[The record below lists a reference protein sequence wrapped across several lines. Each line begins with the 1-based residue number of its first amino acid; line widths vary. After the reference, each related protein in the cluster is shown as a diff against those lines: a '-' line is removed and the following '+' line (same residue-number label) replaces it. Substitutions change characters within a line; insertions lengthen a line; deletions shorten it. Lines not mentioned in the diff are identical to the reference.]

1 MKILAIETA
10 TAWQSV
16 AIVEDDRVLAI
27 REQEAGGAHGT
38 LLLPTIDSLL
48 AKSGLTLQSLNG
60 MACSIGP
67 GSFTGLRVGLST
79 CLGLRAAT
87 GMPLVLVP
95 TLEAMAWN
103 IEATSSL
110 AICPVLSSR
119 RGEVYW
125 AIFRRTPDGHLL
137 RVLSEQVGTPGQLA
151 SSLSE
156 ETIVFGGGWSAM
168 EQEIRAAVPG
178 SVSLSPASEQAARP
192 SAVQVACLGIARFQR
207 GDIAGD
213 VITPLYVQRAEAEV
227 QYEQSGG
234 LSPVVRRQKRVE
246 QKLTERLARG
256 RQRGIKRTR

>member
-16 AIVEDDRVLAI
+16 AIVEGDRVLAT
-27 REQEAGGAHGT
+27 RGQEAGGAHGT
-38 LLLPTIDSLL
+38 VLLPTIDSLL
-48 AKSGLTLQSLNG
+48 AQSGLKLQDLDG

-87 GMPLVLVP
+87 GLPIVLVP
-95 TLEAMAWN
+95 TLEAMAGN
-103 IEATSSL
+103 IEAPSPRV
-110 AICPVLSSR
+110 ICPVLPSR

-125 AIFRRTPDGHLL
+125 AIFRRMPEGCLT

-151 SSLSE
+151 SSLTE
-156 ETIVFGGGWSAM
+156 ETIMLGGGWSSM
-168 EQEIRAAVPG
+168 EQEIRVALPG
-178 SVSLSPASEQAARP
+178 SVSLSQASELAAIP
-192 SAVQVACLGIARFQR
+192 SAVQVACLGLTRFQQ

-213 VITPLYVQRAEAEV
+213 VITPLYVQRTEAEV

-234 LSPVVRRQKRVE
+234 LSPVARRQKRVE
-246 QKLTERLARG
+246 QKISERLARG
-256 RQRGIKRTR
+256 RQRGIKRTT